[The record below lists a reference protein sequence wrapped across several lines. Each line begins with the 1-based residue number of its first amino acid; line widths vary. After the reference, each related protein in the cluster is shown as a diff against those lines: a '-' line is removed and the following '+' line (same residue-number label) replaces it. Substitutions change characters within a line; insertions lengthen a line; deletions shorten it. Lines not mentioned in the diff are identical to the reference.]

1 LSVLLRLFAPFL
13 PFVTEE
19 VWSWWQTGSVHHAP
33 WPTAEEVVEGLAGGS
48 QADDHTASRA
58 ASDVTARIR
67 QERSLLKLGFGVPVR
82 VSLTLPR
89 GSERAWDA
97 VSRDVLAGNN
107 VVDVRAV
114 GFDADELVV
123 AIEPQAPDA

>member
-1 LSVLLRLFAPFL
+1 
-13 PFVTEE
+13 
-19 VWSWWQTGSVHHAP
+19 
-33 WPTAEEVVEGLAGGS
+33 
-48 QADDHTASRA
+48 
-58 ASDVTARIR
+58 
-67 QERSLLKLGFGVPVR
+67 
-82 VSLTLPR
+82 
-89 GSERAWDA
+89 

>member
-1 LSVLLRLFAPFL
+1 
-13 PFVTEE
+13 
-19 VWSWWQTGSVHHAP
+19 VHRAA
-33 WPTAEEVVEGLAGGS
+33 WPTAEEVVDGLIDAS

-82 VSLTLPR
+82 LSLTMPK
-89 GSERAWDA
+89 GSERAWSA

-114 GFDADELVV
+114 GFEADQLAVT
-123 AIEPQAPDA
+123 IEPQTPDA